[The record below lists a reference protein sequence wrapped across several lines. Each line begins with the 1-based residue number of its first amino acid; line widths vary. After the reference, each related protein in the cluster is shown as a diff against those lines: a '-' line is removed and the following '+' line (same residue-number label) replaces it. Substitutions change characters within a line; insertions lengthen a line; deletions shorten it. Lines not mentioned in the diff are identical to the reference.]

1 MKRDDAFKYPSKE
14 SFFWNFQARPKRKR
28 RLIVDN
34 IKSMSGD
41 DIKSQMFDTED
52 ILSPLDLAPPTK
64 KLMVMQEV
72 GATERMFG
80 FPGLNVAFVHIKKI

>member
-1 MKRDDAFKYPSKE
+1 
-14 SFFWNFQARPKRKR
+14 
-28 RLIVDN
+28 
-34 IKSMSGD
+34 MSGD

-80 FPGLNVAFVHIKKI
+80 FPGLNVAFVHIKKNLRNSGAVFATLYFLCDL